1 MVERQSTDLDRV
13 FHALADPSRRAIL
26 RQLSGGPRTVGE
38 LADPLPMSLAAA
50 SKHIKVLEQSGLL
63 NKQVHWRTHLCSLNP
78 APLAAARTWIDEYE
92 AFWDERFDALTG
104 WFKKRDK
111 DEPEKDQKK

>member
-1 MVERQSTDLDRV
+1 MVERQTADLDRV
-13 FHALADPSRRAIL
+13 FHALSDPSRRAIL
-26 RQLSGGPRTVGE
+26 RQLTAGPRTVGE

-63 NKQVHWRTHLCSLNP
+63 QRQVQWRTHLCRLNP

-92 AFWDERFDALTG
+92 AFWDERFDALTA
-104 WFKKRDK
+104 WFENCDNG
-111 DEPEKDQKK
+111 EQKK